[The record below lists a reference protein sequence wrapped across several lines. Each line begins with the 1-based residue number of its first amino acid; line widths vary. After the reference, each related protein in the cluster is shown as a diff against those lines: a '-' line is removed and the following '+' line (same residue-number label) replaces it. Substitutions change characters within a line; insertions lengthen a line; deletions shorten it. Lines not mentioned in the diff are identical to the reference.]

1 MEKGGVDEVLA
12 SIQSEVRAP
21 DRQAVGI
28 MVDADDNPS
37 ARWDAVA
44 NQLRSLDIHASAA
57 PNPDG
62 TIIVGTDEMPRVGI
76 WLMPDNFLPGE
87 LEDFVVQMIPD
98 GDPVWPR
105 SETYIDDIPPV
116 DRKFAVGKT
125 PRAKLHAWLAAR
137 EDPRQMGLAVRAR
150 DMEIDGALCRKFVAW
165 LTKLFG

>member
-1 MEKGGVDEVLA
+1 
-12 SIQSEVRAP
+12 
-21 DRQAVGI
+21 

-44 NQLRSLDIHASAA
+44 HQLRSLDIHASAA

-76 WLMPDNFLPGE
+76 WLMPDNILPGE

-105 SETYIDDIPPV
+105 SEAYIDDIPAS

-125 PRAKLHAWLAAR
+125 LRAKLHAWLAAR

-150 DMEIDGALCRKFVAW
+150 DLEVDGALCRKFVAW